1 MSKLIALDDGHG
13 METPGKRTP
22 VVPGIGRVIK
32 ENEFNRAVVNFLDQ
46 ELRRCG
52 FRTLLVAPGD
62 NDVPLKA
69 RTDLANAKGADA
81 YISVHYNALSGT
93 FEKGGKGIETFIYTS
108 VKDGSPTHK
117 LGTLIH
123 RNLMKGTPFVD
134 RGLKRADFH
143 VLRETKMPAVLVEC
157 GFMDNVREAQLMLDV
172 NYQKECAREI
182 AQAICEFFGVKYVP
196 EAAPAPK
203 PDPAPTAKDP
213 LVEALEVLKSKGI
226 EFDLKY
232 WSENA
237 RPGKT
242 CNGEYVGILLQRIAN
257 KLKG

>member
-62 NDVPLKA
+62 DDVPLKQ
-69 RTDLANAKGADA
+69 RTDLANAKGADV

-93 FEKGGKGIETFIYTS
+93 FERGGKGIETYIHTS
-108 VKDGSPTHK
+108 IKDGTPTHR
-117 LGTLIH
+117 LGTLVH
-123 RNLMKGTPFVD
+123 KYLVQGTPLVD

-157 GFMDNVREAQLMLDV
+157 GFMDNVYEAQLMLDV

-182 AQAICEFFGVKYVP
+182 TQAICEFFGVKYVP
-196 EAAPAPK
+196 E
-203 PDPAPTAKDP
+203 TTKDP
-213 LVEALEVLKSKGI
+213 LLEALEVLKSKGI
-226 EFDLKY
+226 EFDMEY
-232 WSENA
+232 WKKNA
-237 RPGKT
+237 RAGQT